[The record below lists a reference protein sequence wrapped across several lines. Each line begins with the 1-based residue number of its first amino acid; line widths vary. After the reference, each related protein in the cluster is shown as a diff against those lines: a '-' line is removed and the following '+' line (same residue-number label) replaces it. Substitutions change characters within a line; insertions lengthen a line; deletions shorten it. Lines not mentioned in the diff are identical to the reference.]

1 VAQPT
6 SDVDDEEQRLID
18 KLRKIE
24 ALFARPATA
33 GEKSAAASARERIRE
48 RLRALER
55 TERPIEY
62 RFGMTDGWS
71 KALFIALLRRYDL
84 KPFRYRGQR
93 RTTVMVRVTE
103 TFVNEVLWP
112 EFQQLNA
119 TLRTHLEAVTQRIVA
134 QAIHGA
140 EGEIEER
147 PPEKGQPGE
156 VGGQL
161 EMP

>member
-1 VAQPT
+1 MVAQPT
-6 SDVDDEEQRLID
+6 SDVDDEEGRLID

-55 TERPIEY
+55 TERPAEY
-62 RFGMTDGWS
+62 RFVMSDAWS
-71 KALFIALLRRYDL
+71 HALFIALLRRYDL
-84 KPFRYRGQR
+84 KPYRYNGQR
-93 RTTVMVRVTE
+93 YTTVMVRVTK
-103 TFVNEVLWP
+103 TFLNEVLWP
-112 EFQQLNA
+112 EFEQLDD
-119 TLRTHLEAVTQRIVA
+119 TLRTHLEAVTQRVVA

-147 PPEKGQPGE
+147 PSEKGQPG
-156 VGGQL
+156 
-161 EMP
+161 